1 MTRSA
6 SAPPIT
12 YGNYLRL
19 DTLLDCQRLESAK
32 SRRPAHDEMLFII
45 THQTYE
51 LWFKQILHELD
62 AVLGIM
68 GQPDVPERELGQ
80 VLRYLERVVAIQ
92 KVLVEQIGILET
104 MTPLD
109 FLDFR
114 DLLAPSSGFQSVQFR
129 HIENKLGL
137 QRTQRVGYNAMPYE
151 SALPSASRRGVKA
164 VEGKPNLFTLIE
176 QWLARMPFLR
186 FRDYDFWQAYRQNV
200 EAMLANDRAAIERN
214 EMLTAEAKA
223 IQLRELD
230 KTRENFDTVFDAAH
244 YQALVDGGQRR
255 LSYPA
260 FVSALMISL
269 YRDEPM
275 FHTPFRLLTAVVA
288 VDENLSLWRYRHAL
302 MVNRMI
308 GSKIGTGGSSGQ
320 EYLQRTVEAHRIFT
334 DYFNLSTYL
343 VPRSMLPPLPQAL
356 QRELGFHWHAA

>member
-1 MTRSA
+1 MTR
-6 SAPPIT
+6 APATPSIT
-12 YGNYLRL
+12 YSSYLQL

-32 SRRPAHDEMLFII
+32 ARKPAHDEMLFII

-68 GQPDVPERELGQ
+68 GQPVVPERELGQ
-80 VLRYLERVVAIQ
+80 VLRYLERIVAIQ

-151 SALPSASRRGVKA
+151 SALSSASRRRVKA
-164 VEGKPNLFTLIE
+164 TEGRPNLFTLIE
-176 QWLARMPFLR
+176 QWLGRMPFLR
-186 FRDYDFWQAYRQNV
+186 FRDYDFWQAYRHNV
-200 EAMLANDRAAIERN
+200 QAMLAKDRAAIEHN

-275 FHTPFRLLTAVVA
+275 FHTPFRVLTAMVA

-334 DYFNLSTYL
+334 DYFNLSTFL
-343 VPRSMLPPLPQAL
+343 VPRSMLPPLPEAL

>member
-1 MTRSA
+1 MA
-6 SAPPIT
+6 SSLPPLT
-12 YGNYLRL
+12 YSSYLQL
-19 DTLLDCQRLESAK
+19 EPLLDCQKLQSA
-32 SRRPAHDEMLFII
+32 RRRKPAHDEMLFII

-51 LWFKQILHELD
+51 LWFKQVLHELD
-62 AVLGIM
+62 AVLAIM
-68 GQPDVPERELGQ
+68 GQSIVPERELGQ
-80 VLRYLERVVAIQ
+80 VLHYLERISAIQ
-92 KVLVEQIGILET
+92 RVLVEQIGILET

-137 QRTQRVGYNAMPYE
+137 ERTQRVGYNAMPYE
-151 SALPSASRRGVKA
+151 AALPAEARRKVKA
-164 VEGKPNLFTLIE
+164 AEGKVSLFTLLE
-176 QWLARMPFLR
+176 QWLTRMPFLR

-200 EAMLANDRAAIERN
+200 QTMLAADRAAIERN
-214 EMLTAEAKA
+214 ELLSREAKA

-230 KTRENFDTVFDAAH
+230 KARENFDTVFDADR
-244 YQALVDGGQRR
+244 YQALVETGQRR

-275 FHTPFRLLTAVVA
+275 FHTPFRVLTAVVA

-320 EYLQRTVEAHRIFT
+320 DYLQRTVEAHRIFT